1 MSETKEL
8 LEATVKG
15 LQEKIGQLNMDLKS
29 KQQELEDA
37 NKPVISN
44 AVMNVVNDAINEA
57 IENYNFDNTDQ
68 YELDFSLDYDGRVQ
82 AETINLTDTYELME
96 AIVTKVEKQFK
107 VIDSPTDEENA
118 RDDKE
123 AEELAD
129 NSQVNTQTV
138 AEKII

>member
-37 NKPVISN
+37 NKPVISRTT
-44 AVMNVVNDAINEA
+44 MDIINDAVNHA
-57 IENYNFDNTDQ
+57 VENYNFDNTDQ

-82 AETINLTDTYELME
+82 AETINLRDTYELME
-96 AIVTKVEKQFK
+96 AVVMNIEKQFK
-107 VIDSPTDEENA
+107 VKK
-118 RDDKE
+118 DD
-123 AEELAD
+123 
-129 NSQVNTQTV
+129 
-138 AEKII
+138 